1 MSFWLYMLRCADDSF
16 YIGHTDNL
24 EVRIAQHSA
33 GDSAGYTS
41 SRLPI
46 VLVYSQEFQTRNE
59 ALHAE
64 RQIKGWSRAK
74 KEAFIRGDLAALQH
88 LSARRTAHSAKRSQ
102 ASESSD

>member
-1 MSFWLYMLRCADDSF
+1 MSFWVYMLRCADDSF

-33 GDSAGYTS
+33 GESAGYTS

-74 KEAFIRGDLAALQH
+74 KQALIEGDWKRIQQLAWGVRNPLPER
-88 LSARRTAHSAKRSQ
+88 LR
-102 ASESSD
+102 